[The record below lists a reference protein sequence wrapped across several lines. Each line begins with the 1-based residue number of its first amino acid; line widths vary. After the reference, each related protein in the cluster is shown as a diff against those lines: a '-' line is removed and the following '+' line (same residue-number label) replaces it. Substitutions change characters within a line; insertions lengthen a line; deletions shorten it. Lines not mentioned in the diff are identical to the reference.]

1 MHGSAQEEVFLTAL
15 ECSERIG
22 ISIRALR
29 LYEQHGLIS
38 PRRTFKQWRLY
49 GSNEIARL
57 NEILAL
63 KSLGLGL
70 RDISKLLRGHHADL
84 TQILALQRD
93 ALADARKRAERGLQV
108 IEALQSKIRSGATAS
123 IDDLTNLAKETNMAE
138 PLRDTVAWRRYEQMR
153 PRTEIAADPR
163 LYDDYAGGYE
173 SEDGTFFIV
182 SHRDGQLFYRAVG
195 QPDIEIFPE
204 GDAAFFMKLLPVQVT
219 FQRDRD
225 GQVRGLIHH
234 QNGFE
239 DHAVKMDLERVRRID
254 DELQQR
260 IRDHTPVPDSES
272 ILRRVIEEHMR
283 GEPDFDGMVPAL
295 AAAAA
300 EQEGFIR
307 SELDR
312 AGELKTL
319 SFKGVSYGLDVYDVQ
334 FANAKMEWGFSLT
347 RRGKIAALYLRP
359 AL

>member
-1 MHGSAQEEVFLTAL
+1 MHGRAQEDEFLTAL

-57 NEILAL
+57 SEIMAL
-63 KSLGLGL
+63 KSLGLSL

-84 TQILALQRD
+84 ARILALQRD

-138 PLRDTVAWRRYEQMR
+138 PLKDTVAWRRYEQMR
-153 PRTEIAADPR
+153 PRTEIAAKTR
-163 LYDDYAGGYE
+163 LYDDYAGAYGTD
-173 SEDGTFFIV
+173 DGTFFIV
-182 SHRDGQLFYRAVG
+182 SRRDSQLFYRVVG

-204 GDAAFFMKLLPVQVT
+204 GDAEFFMKMLPVQVT
-219 FQRDRD
+219 FQRED

-239 DHAVKMDLERVRRID
+239 DHAGKMDPEPVRLID
-254 DELQQR
+254 DELQRR
-260 IRDHTPVPDSES
+260 IREHTPVPDSEA

-283 GEPDFDGMVPAL
+283 GEPDLDGMVPAL
-295 AAAAA
+295 AEAAL
-300 EQEGFIR
+300 EQKDFIR
-307 SELDR
+307 SELDQ
-312 AGELKTL
+312 AGELKAL
-319 SFKGVSYGLDVYDVQ
+319 SFKGVSQGLDVYDVQ

>member
-1 MHGSAQEEVFLTAL
+1 MHGRAQEEVFLTAL

-29 LYEQHGLIS
+29 HYEQHGLIS

-49 GSNEIARL
+49 GGNEVARL
-57 NEILAL
+57 SEIMAL
-63 KSLGLGL
+63 KSLGLSL
-70 RDISKLLRGHHADL
+70 RDIAKLLRGHHADL

-93 ALADARKRAERGLQV
+93 ALADARRRAERGLQV

-138 PLRDTVAWRRYEQMR
+138 PLKDTVAWRRYEQMR
-153 PRTEIAADPR
+153 PRTEIAANPS

-173 SEDGTFFIV
+173 SDDGTFFVV
-182 SHRDGQLFYRAVG
+182 SPRDGQLFYRVVG

-204 GDAAFFMKLLPVQVT
+204 SDAGFFMKALPVQVT
-219 FQRDRD
+219 FQLEG

-239 DHAVKMDLERVRRID
+239 DHAVKVDLDRARLIENEVQRRM
-254 DELQQR
+254 
-260 IRDHTPVPDSES
+260 RDQTPVPDSET

-283 GEPDFDGMVPAL
+283 GEPDLDGMVPAL
-295 AAAAA
+295 AVAAV
-300 EQEGFIR
+300 EQKEFIR
-307 SELDR
+307 GELDQ
-312 AGELKTL
+312 AGELKSL
-319 SFKGVSYGLDVYDVQ
+319 SFKGVAHGLDVYDVQ

-347 RRGKIAALYLRP
+347 HRGKIAALYLRP

>member
-1 MHGSAQEEVFLTAL
+1 MHGRAQEDEFLTAL

-22 ISIRALR
+22 ISVRALR

-49 GSNEIARL
+49 GSNEITRL
-57 NEILAL
+57 SEIMAL
-63 KSLGLGL
+63 KSLGLTL
-70 RDISKLLRGHHADL
+70 RDIAKLLRGHHADL

-93 ALADARKRAERGLQV
+93 ALADARRRAERGLQV

-138 PLRDTVAWRRYEQMR
+138 PLKDTVAWRRYEQMR
-153 PRTEIAADPR
+153 PRTEIAVNTS

-173 SEDGTFFIV
+173 SDDGTFFVV
-182 SHRDGQLFYRAVG
+182 SRRDGQLFYRVVG

-204 GDAAFFMKLLPVQVT
+204 SDAGFFMKALPVQVT
-219 FQRDRD
+219 FQLDG

-239 DHAVKMDLERVRRID
+239 DHAVKVGPERVRLID
-254 DELQQR
+254 EEAQR
-260 IRDHTPVPDSES
+260 RVRDQTPVPDSEP
-272 ILRRVIEEHMR
+272 ILRRVIEQHMC
-283 GEPDFDGMVPAL
+283 GEPDLDAMVPAL
-295 AAAAA
+295 AAAAV
-300 EQEGFIR
+300 EQKDFIR
-307 SELDR
+307 GELDQ